1 MEGRAD
7 LHMHTIHSDGTL
19 TPSELVRRGKSAGLT
34 TISITDHDH
43 VGGIDEAKAI
53 GEELDVD
60 VIAGVELSAAVDEQ
74 DIHILGY
81 FIDTN
86 NQDLLDHLAFFR
98 YERKKRA
105 ERIVGKLNDLNV
117 PLKLESV
124 LEQAGNGSVGRPHIA
139 NALLDEGLTETYNEA
154 FLKYIGFGKP
164 AYEKKYQVSPEA
176 AIKLISSAGGLS
188 FIAHPGNSLD
198 EKVILELINEG
209 VDGIEVIHPSHS
221 PDRTAYYNGIVNEYF
236 LLASG
241 GSDFHGGKKNDH
253 EAFGRYYISD
263 LQVDIMRRRLQRA

>member
-1 MEGRAD
+1 MEGKAD

-19 TPSELVRRGKSAGLT
+19 TPGELVRRGKSAGLT
-34 TISITDHDH
+34 TISITDHDN

-53 GEELDVD
+53 GDELDVD
-60 VIAGVELSAAVDEQ
+60 VIAGVELSAAVNEQ

-81 FIDTN
+81 FVDTK

-105 ERIVGKLNDLNV
+105 ERIVGKLNNLKV

-124 LEQAGNGSVGRPHIA
+124 LEQAGDGSVGRPHIA
-139 NALLDEGLTETYNEA
+139 NALLEEGLTETYNEA
-154 FLKYIGFGKP
+154 FRKYIGFGKP

-209 VDGIEVIHPSHS
+209 IDGIEVIHPSHS
-221 PDRTAYYNGIVNEYF
+221 PERAAYYNGIVNEYF

-263 LQVDIMRRRLQRA
+263 VQVNIMRRHLQRA

>member
-19 TPSELVRRGKSAGLT
+19 TPPELVKRGKSAGLT
-34 TISITDHDH
+34 TISITDHDN
-43 VGGIDEAKAI
+43 VGGINEAKTI
-53 GEELDVD
+53 GDELGLE
-60 VIAGVELSAAVDEQ
+60 VIAGVELSAAVDDQ
-74 DIHILGY
+74 DVHILAY
-81 FIDTN
+81 FIDIK

-105 ERIVGKLNDLNV
+105 ERIVGKLNNLKV

-124 LEQAGNGSVGRPHIA
+124 LEQAGSGSVGRPHIA
-139 NALLDEGLTETYNEA
+139 NALLEEGLTETYNEA
-154 FLKYIGFGKP
+154 FFKYIGFGRP
-164 AYEKKYQVSPEA
+164 AYEKKYQVSPQA
-176 AIKLISSAGGLS
+176 AVKLISSAGGLS

-198 EKVILELINEG
+198 EGVILELINEG

-221 PDRTAYYNGIVNEYF
+221 PDRTAYFNGIVNEYF

-253 EAFGRYYISD
+253 EAFGKYYITD
-263 LQVDIMRRRLQRA
+263 VQVDMMRRRLQRR

>member
-1 MEGRAD
+1 MEGKAD
-7 LHMHTIHSDGTL
+7 LHMHTTHSDGTL
-19 TPSELVRRGKSAGLT
+19 TPGELVRRGKSAGLT
-34 TISITDHDH
+34 TISITDHDN

-53 GEELDVD
+53 GDELDVD
-60 VIAGVELSAAVDEQ
+60 VIAGVELSAAVNEQ

-81 FIDTN
+81 FVDTK

-105 ERIVGKLNDLNV
+105 ERIVGKLNNLKV

-139 NALLDEGLTETYNEA
+139 NALLEEGLTETYNEA
-154 FLKYIGFGKP
+154 FRKYIGFGKP

-209 VDGIEVIHPSHS
+209 IDGIEVIHPSHS
-221 PDRTAYYNGIVNEYF
+221 PERAAYYNGIVNEYF

-263 LQVDIMRRRLQRA
+263 VQVNIMRRHLQRA

>member
-19 TPSELVRRGKSAGLT
+19 TPIELVKRGKSAGLT
-34 TISITDHDH
+34 TISITDHDN
-43 VGGIDEAKAI
+43 VGGLNEAKAI
-53 GEELDVD
+53 GDALGIE
-60 VIAGVELSAAVDEQ
+60 VIAGVELSAAVEEQ
-74 DIHILGY
+74 DVHILAY
-81 FIDTN
+81 FIDIR

-105 ERIVGKLNDLNV
+105 ERIVGKLNNLKV

-124 LEQAGNGSVGRPHIA
+124 LEQAGSGSVGRPHIA
-139 NALLDEGLTETYNEA
+139 NALLEEGLTETYNEA

-164 AYEKKYQVSPEA
+164 AYEKKYQVSPQA

-221 PDRTAYYNGIVNEYF
+221 PDRTAYFNGIVNEYF

-253 EAFGRYYISD
+253 EAFGRYYITD
-263 LQVDIMRRRLQRA
+263 VQVDMMRRRLQQR